1 MDTLVSIIDSK
12 GVIKMMKMKKN
23 MALVLMGVGGT
34 LLYQQIRNGNA
45 KKYIKD
51 MECLVKK
58 TYNSMCEEIEDDLE
72 DMM

>member
-1 MDTLVSIIDSK
+1 MSI
-12 GVIKMMKMKKN
+12 KKN
-23 MALVLMGVGGT
+23 MALVLMGIGGT

-45 KKYIKD
+45 KKYMKN

-58 TYNSMCEEIEDDLE
+58 TYNDMCDEIEDDLE